1 MKDKTKKSRIIQLKL
16 SDEAMSI
23 VNQKPKSESGAI
35 WFVESPP
42 DAGDSKKTI

>member
-1 MKDKTKKSRIIQLKL
+1 MKAKSKKSKTIQLKL

-35 WFVESPP
+35 WFVEIPP
-42 DAGDSKKTI
+42 DGEDGTKAI

>member
-1 MKDKTKKSRIIQLKL
+1 MKDKIKKSKTIQLKL
-16 SDEAMSI
+16 SAEAITI

-42 DAGDSKKTI
+42 DMEDDKKTL

>member
-35 WFVESPP
+35 WFVETPP
-42 DAGDSKKTI
+42 DSEDRKKPI